1 MQNNV
6 AEFEEGTLKEDNL
19 SVLKS
24 ISKAVQRGWKKK
36 YTKKKCNAPKTFQS
50 CKVNQKK
57 THKINQEYIKNTA
70 LVEVTQ
76 LIKIF
81 ETIYSDIWVAEVW
94 FLNKKRRGDGYE
106 RFHYDY
112 GSSKGGFNAIS
123 SMIKVNFG
131 VCHSEDEEEK
141 DKKEAGNTDEEDED
155 NEDGQVEDGNEA
167 MHERAHGYFPE
178 PLMEVEGI

>member
-1 MQNNV
+1 M
-6 AEFEEGTLKEDNL
+6 
-19 SVLKS
+19 
-24 ISKAVQRGWKKK
+24 
-36 YTKKKCNAPKTFQS
+36 
-50 CKVNQKK
+50 
-57 THKINQEYIKNTA
+57 
-70 LVEVTQ
+70 TQ

-155 NEDGQVEDGNEA
+155 NEDGQVEDSNEA
-167 MHERAHGYFPE
+167 MNERVHGFFQNRGWKLKEWRRLQMKDRSYCLARILRRRTREKMKRLKHPS
-178 PLMEVEGI
+178 MRV